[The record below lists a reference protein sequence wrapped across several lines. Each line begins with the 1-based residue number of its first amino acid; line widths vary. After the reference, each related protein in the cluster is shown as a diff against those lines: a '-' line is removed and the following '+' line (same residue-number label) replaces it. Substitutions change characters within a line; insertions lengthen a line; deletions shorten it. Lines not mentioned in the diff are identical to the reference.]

1 MAKGNRFSSLP
12 VSQYCPKSAALN
24 LGAGRAAAV
33 SSVFHARCAGD
44 DKWREA
50 YARLTDEEQAE
61 VDAMI
66 PPDDVNVRGNVFERL
81 SYSAAKKEVA
91 LGLTEQCGYVPKGH
105 PDALC
110 EGTCDMYWVR
120 NRTAYVVDLKRSEYT
135 TAEGPE
141 SLQVK
146 GYALAVCALHADE
159 VDGYVTGIYAATEG
173 TWSFADYISLD
184 SEQCVKDWERVK
196 AAAMNVDGDYATG
209 VHCRSCYSRFK
220 CPAYLVPPGEA
231 HEGITRYFSGE
242 LDNTKALELL
252 RFTER
257 VEDTCKQ
264 ARLLLKAVA
273 EVNGI
278 IDPESGKVYRAVMC
292 KGKVSLD
299 KKSLETEHPELVQ
312 KFMVQGK
319 GYPQFRWV
327 NGEKNK

>member
-12 VSQYCPKSAALN
+12 VAQFCARSAALN

-33 SSVFHARCAGD
+33 SSCFHARCAGD

-50 YARLTDEEQAE
+50 YARLTDDEQAE

-66 PPDDVNVRGNVFERL
+66 PPGDVNVRDNVFECL

-110 EGTCDMYWVR
+110 EGTCDMYWIR

-173 TWSFADYISLD
+173 TWSFSGYTSLD

-220 CPAYLVPPGEA
+220 CPAWMVPPEHA
-231 HEGITRYFSGE
+231 KDGIAKYMCGE
-242 LDNTKALELL
+242 LDSTRVFELKMLRDRVSDTMKNADGIIKAWVDINGPIEDPDTGKVFRPVPCKGKMSFNTKALEH
-252 RFTER
+252 
-257 VEDTCKQ
+257 DHPK
-264 ARLLLKAVA
+264 LLLL
-273 EVNGI
+273 
-278 IDPESGKVYRAVMC
+278 M
-292 KGKVSLD
+292 L
-299 KKSLETEHPELVQ
+299 Q
-312 KFMVQGK
+312 
-319 GYPQFRWV
+319 
-327 NGEKNK
+327 